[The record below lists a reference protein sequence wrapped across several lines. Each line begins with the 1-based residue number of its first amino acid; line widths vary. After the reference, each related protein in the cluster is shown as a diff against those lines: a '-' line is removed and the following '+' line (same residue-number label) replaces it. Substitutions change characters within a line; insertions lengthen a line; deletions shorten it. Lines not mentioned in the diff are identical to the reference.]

1 MDGIKNFVITVV
13 TVIIFISS
21 IEIIIPD
28 SKMNKYVNF
37 ILGLILITAILN
49 PIVSFLNNGES
60 KIINSI
66 NEYQKSI
73 SDTNENT
80 YSNND
85 DKSKE
90 EDIRKKSFKKNFDKN
105 LVDLLKNKFP
115 KYNFEVNSDCDINFD
130 TTKFNIKMI
139 NVIIKTGKVK
149 KVKKV
154 ELNGEEK
161 DDIVNEKYKDVLE
174 YLESQLKIDDGK
186 IRIYEK

>member
-174 YLESQLKIDDGK
+174 YLESQLKIDDSK